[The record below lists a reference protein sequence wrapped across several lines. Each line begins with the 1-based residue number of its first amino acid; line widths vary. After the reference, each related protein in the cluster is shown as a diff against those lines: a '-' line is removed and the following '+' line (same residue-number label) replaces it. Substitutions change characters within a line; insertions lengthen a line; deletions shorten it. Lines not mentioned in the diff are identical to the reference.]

1 MPSLLQSLQSLV
13 SKPAPAPV
21 QKTQPVSYA
30 TPVGIARDA
39 TAISLQN
46 ATSTKQPNYNVYQPG
61 NNYAVTTKVPS
72 TSNPINTSYTTGGS
86 GSSSQST
93 GGNTQGPTNAINN
106 QVDAGNQQIEADY
119 QNYLSSLTN
128 QESSINSQ
136 AGVANQGIDTNAS
149 QARTGLQ
156 NQQATGIQGL
166 DTQAQTANTQA
177 ASATQ
182 QARDLYRQVQQQNI
196 AQLSGL
202 GISSSSVSEAL
213 AEKLGVETA
222 RRIAGVTGSQQE
234 ILQNITK
241 EKANLNDYVANK
253 MSDLDSQVS
262 QQKAQIQ
269 SQLMD
274 GLNQINQA
282 RQVAASDKAA
292 RRQDLLIN
300 AQNAIA
306 TLQQQA
312 QAFSQSLQTWQAQNT
327 QKFSQVGQDLPQL
340 LANLQAASAGIQGI
354 SGVGYDVNP
363 SINLGTSGQ
372 ISGQVSAI
380 KKNPNDILNPFATPS
395 T

>member
-1 MPSLLQSLQSLV
+1 MALLQTLVGQAGRSLGSLAGSAANAALNNV
-13 SKPAPAPV
+13 SKA
-21 QKTQPVSYA
+21 
-30 TPVGIARDA
+30 A
-39 TAISLQN
+39 TAGSIAGSAANRALN
-46 ATSTKQPNYNVYQPG
+46 TAPPPTTSTRI
-61 NNYAVTTKVPS
+61 S
-72 TSNPINTSYTTGGS
+72 TPYSTGGSSSTTTGG
-86 GSSSQST
+86 GSNGSNP
-93 GGNTQGPTNAINN
+93 GANAINN
-106 QVDAGNQQIEADY
+106 QVDAGNQQIESDY
-119 QNYLSSLTN
+119 QNYLSSLGN
-128 QESSINSQ
+128 QESSLNSQ

-222 RRIAGVTGSQQE
+222 RRITGVTGSQQE
-234 ILQNITK
+234 ILQNIAK

-253 MSDLDSQVS
+253 TSDLEQQVA

-274 GLNQINQA
+274 GLNQINTA
-282 RQVAASDKAA
+282 RQVAASDKAN
-292 RRQDLLIN
+292 RRQDLLVN

-306 TLQQQA
+306 NLQQQA
-312 QAFSQSLQTWQAQNT
+312 QAFSQSLQTWQSQNV
-327 QKFSQVGQDLPQL
+327 QRFSQVGQDLPQL

-363 SINLGTSGQ
+363 SINLGTNGQ
-372 ISGQVSAI
+372 ISGNVSAI
-380 KKNPNDILNPFATPS
+380 KKNPNDILNPFATQ
-395 T
+395 